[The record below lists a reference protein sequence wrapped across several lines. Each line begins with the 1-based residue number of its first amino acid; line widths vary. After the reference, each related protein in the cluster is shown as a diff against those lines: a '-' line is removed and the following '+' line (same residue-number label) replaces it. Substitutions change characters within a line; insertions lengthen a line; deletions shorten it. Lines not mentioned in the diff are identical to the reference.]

1 MPALRIVWIEFALCI
16 FFAAYSGSRIYEII
30 CSRTADNYKE
40 SVALQYIGE
49 KVRQGDEAGNIRVVE
64 INQISVLELGKPSKE
79 DGYILWIYAYEGRI
93 RELFAAANTDLELED
108 GICVLECD
116 GLWFHLEDSLL
127 TVEIGSQGGK
137 GLFLAVRSREK

>member
-30 CSRTADNYKE
+30 CSRAADNYKE

-79 DGYILWIYAYEGRI
+79 DGYILWSYANQGRI
-93 RELFAAANTDLELED
+93 RELFAAESTDLELED
-108 GICVLECD
+108 GICFLECD

>member
-30 CSRTADNYKE
+30 CSRTAENYRE

-64 INQISVLELGKPSKE
+64 INQISFGFMRMRAVYGSYLRQRTRIWNWVMEFVFWSVMGFGFISK
-79 DGYILWIYAYEGRI
+79 IP
-93 RELFAAANTDLELED
+93 F
-108 GICVLECD
+108 
-116 GLWFHLEDSLL
+116 
-127 TVEIGSQGGK
+127 
-137 GLFLAVRSREK
+137 